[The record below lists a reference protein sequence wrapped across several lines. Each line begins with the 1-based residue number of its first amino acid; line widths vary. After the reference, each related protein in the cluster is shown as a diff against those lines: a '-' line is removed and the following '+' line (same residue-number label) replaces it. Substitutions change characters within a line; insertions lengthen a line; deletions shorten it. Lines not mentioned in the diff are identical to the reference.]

1 MIVHSLV
8 IGILIMAVA
17 LGFFG
22 KRKGVT
28 PSAVNW
34 TDTTSTKATSAS
46 SNIQTISGI
55 TKDISLSIE
64 AVAANGAAAH
74 ASFDV
79 KVNGV
84 VAATGFYFLTT
95 NRGSAAVRVSAGD
108 TVQFVYNGGVPGWD
122 DAFTVYNQSDG
133 NAVLDTFH
141 VTLAGTPV

>member
-1 MIVHSLV
+1 
-8 IGILIMAVA
+8 MAVA

-22 KRKGVT
+22 KRKGVA

-34 TDTTSTKATSAS
+34 TDTNSSATSAS
-46 SNIQTISGI
+46 SNTQTISGI

-64 AVAANGAAAH
+64 AVTANGTIGH
-74 ASFDV
+74 GSFDV

-84 VAATGFYFLTT
+84 VAATGFYSFATSS
-95 NRGSAAVRVSAGD
+95 GSAAVRVSAGD
-108 TVQFVYNGGVPGWD
+108 TVQCVYNSGTAGWD

>member
-34 TDTTSTKATSAS
+34 TDTNSSATSAS
-46 SNIQTISGI
+46 SNTQTISGI

-64 AVAANGAAAH
+64 AVTASGVIGH
-74 ASFDV
+74 GSFDV

-84 VAATGFYFLTT
+84 VAATGFYSFAT